1 MTVIY
6 PARRIITLDP
16 ARPFVTHVAV
26 RDGRIL
32 GAGSAEDMACFIDA
46 EWDHSLADKVLMPGF
61 VEGHSHCDIGA
72 FEHMV
77 PIGAYERMTPD
88 GNVWPG
94 LSSVDAALARLRE
107 WTANHNDEVVI
118 GWSFDPLHVDRDLT
132 RHDLDTVSTNRPV
145 VVSHSSG
152 GHVIYM
158 NTVAMLRTGLFPP
171 PGPHDG
177 IVLGDDG
184 LPSGRIAGPEIVV
197 PAATKLGIIQYFMG
211 ASPALVRSFAR
222 NCVRAGVTTATEL
235 ALILDDENIAVLAEN
250 LSGGLPVRLCAAI
263 FSDSRADVERT
274 RKLQAC
280 NNEFFRI
287 GAIKLVVDGS
297 IQGFT
302 ARISWPGYH
311 NGSPNGLWYIAPEQ
325 LEAIMVEALA
335 RGVQAHIHTNGNEA
349 IALALDCMERALRH
363 TPAFDHRFTLQHAQL
378 MDRAQMRRAKALGMG
393 VNLFANHLYYFGD
406 VHHSVTV
413 GPERAAGMNACRS
426 ALDEGLPLAIHSDDP
441 VTPMAPL
448 VTAWCAVNRRTSGG
462 RVLGPDERISIPEAL
477 HAITLG
483 AAWTL
488 RMDHEVGSIENGKRA
503 DFAVL
508 NEDPLTVGDDGLADI
523 GVWGTVLGGVVQS
536 AVDA

>member
-6 PARRIITLDP
+6 TARRIITLNP
-16 ARPFVTHVAV
+16 ARPHATHVAV
-26 RDGRIL
+26 SDGRIL
-32 GAGSAEDMACFIDA
+32 GVGSAEDMACFA
-46 EWDHSLADKVLMPGF
+46 GAVWDNELADKVLMPGF

-72 FEHMV
+72 YEHMV
-77 PIGAYERMTPD
+77 PVGAYERTTPD
-88 GNVWPG
+88 GKVWPG
-94 LSSVDAALARLRE
+94 LASVNTVLQRLRE
-107 WTANHNDEVVI
+107 WAAKHGDDVII

-132 RHDLDTVSTNRPV
+132 RHDLDAVSTTRPV

-158 NTVAMLRTGLFPP
+158 NTLAMERTGLFPP
-171 PGPHDG
+171 PAQHNG

-184 LPSGRIAGPEIVV
+184 LPTGRLASPEIVV

-211 ASPALVRSFAR
+211 ASSPLVRSFAR

-235 ALILDDENIAVLAEN
+235 ALILDDASIAALAED
-250 LSGGLPVRLCAAI
+250 LAGGLPVRLYAAL
-263 FSDSRADVERT
+263 FSDSPADVDRT
-274 RKLQAC
+274 RKLQTC
-280 NNEFFRI
+280 SNEFFRI

-302 ARISWPGYH
+302 ARVSWPGYH
-311 NGSPNGLWYIAPEQ
+311 NGAPNGLWYIAPEQ
-325 LEAIMVEALA
+325 LEEIMAKALA
-335 RGVQAHIHTNGNEA
+335 EGVQAHLHTNGNEA
-349 IALALDCMERALRH
+349 TSLALDCMERALRRS
-363 TPAFDHRFTLQHAQL
+363 PAFDHRFTLQHAQL

-406 VHHSVTV
+406 VHHAVTV
-413 GPERAAGMNACRS
+413 GPERAARMNACRA

-462 RVLGPDERISIPEAL
+462 RVLGPDERISILEAL

-488 RMDHEVGSIENGKRA
+488 DMDHEVGSIETGKRA

-508 NEDPLTVGDDGLADI
+508 DEDPLAVPDSGLADV
-523 GVWGTVLGGVVQS
+523 GVWGTVLGGIVQP
-536 AVDA
+536 ARDA